1 MSDTN
6 DLDAWIGVEYRGRI
20 AIIEINRPEKLNA
33 LPKDGFYLLAQRLR
47 EVDTRDEVAI
57 TVLTGR
63 GRFFSAYVTT
73 STKLLI
79 TTKLMIFSEAPMSQS
94 AVRHPLVQISGAMV
108 LERLLRTTSTSHRP
122 STRIRRFL

>member
-1 MSDTN
+1 MSNTN

-47 EVDTRDEVAI
+47 EVDMRDEVAI

-63 GRFFSAYVTT
+63 GRFFSAYVRT
-73 STKLLI
+73 STKLLMMK
-79 TTKLMIFSEAPMSQS
+79 KLMICKEAPMSQS
-94 AVRHPLVQISGAMV
+94 TVKHLLVQISGAMV
-108 LERLLRTTSTSHRP
+108 LERLLRTT
-122 STRIRRFL
+122 